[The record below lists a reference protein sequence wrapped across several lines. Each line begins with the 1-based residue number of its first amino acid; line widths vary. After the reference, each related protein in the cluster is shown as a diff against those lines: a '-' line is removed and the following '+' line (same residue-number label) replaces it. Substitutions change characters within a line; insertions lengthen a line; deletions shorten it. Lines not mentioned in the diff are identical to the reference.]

1 MEGRKSRQIAEELLY
16 LYIYKL
22 GITGMQPL
30 SIQVQT
36 VFAEL
41 AERVAAREAG
51 RTIARLSGFFTQ
63 KEVRDGRYWYFKT
76 SIPGRGQHE
85 YYLGAETPALRR
97 LIEAHR
103 EGRSGEVLEEA
114 EITRLCAMLRAAGA
128 NCVDS
133 TAARILRSFA
143 DSGLFRLGVVLVGSY
158 AFLVLGN
165 VLGVRWGAVARTE
178 DIDIAAG
185 TGLSIALPPLE
196 TNLPSLLEGLE
207 MGFLP
212 VPALDRREPSTSYK
226 VRGKDLRV
234 DFLTPAVGKQRTKPV
249 LIQRLGISATPLEM
263 LDFLIEAPLA
273 TVAVNGGGIYVNV
286 PDAARFALHKL
297 AVADRRPLVQQPK
310 ATKDREQAILLLN
323 QLAVDRAGDIEQ
335 ALERAHQK
343 FPVMFNCLVKSAR
356 RLPDSELRARI
367 LSLAKKAKP

>member
-1 MEGRKSRQIAEELLY
+1 
-16 LYIYKL
+16 
-22 GITGMQPL
+22 MQPL

-41 AERVAAREAG
+41 VERAAAREAG
-51 RTIARLSGFFTQ
+51 RTIASLSGFFTQ
-63 KEVRDGRYWYFKT
+63 KEVRDGHYWYFKT

-85 YYLGAETPALRR
+85 YYLGPETPALRR

-103 EGRSGEVLEEA
+103 EGRSGEDLEEA
-114 EITRLCAMLRAAGA
+114 EINRLCAMLRAAGA

-133 TAARILRSFA
+133 TAARILKALA
-143 DSGLFRLGVVLVGSY
+143 DSGLFRLGGVLVGTY

-185 TGLSIALPPLE
+185 TALSVALPPLE
-196 TNLPSLLEGLE
+196 SNIPSILEGLE

-212 VPALDRREPSTSYK
+212 VPALNPREPSTSYK

-234 DFLTPAVGKQRTKPV
+234 DFLTPAMGKLRTKPI

-263 LDFLIEAPLA
+263 LDFLIESPLA
-273 TVAVNGGGIYVNV
+273 TVAVNGGGTYVNI

-297 AVADRRPLVQQPK
+297 VIADRRPLAQQSK
-310 ATKDREQAILLLN
+310 AAKDREQAILLLN
-323 QLAVDRAGDIEQ
+323 QLAVDRAGDVEQ
-335 ALERAHQK
+335 ALDRARQK
-343 FPVMFNCLVKSAR
+343 FPMVANCLVKSAQ
-356 RLPDSELRARI
+356 RLPDSELRTRI
-367 LSLAKKAKP
+367 LSRVQKGKT